1 MISYSTFRSSA
12 EQGTG
17 TSREETLRSLSA
29 IDTQKHLNA
38 FLTIAESQAVEQAE
52 SSDRQFA
59 DGAARLIEGMTIAL
73 KDNISTRGIRT
84 TCASRML
91 ENFTPVY
98 DATVVERIKA
108 HGGVIVG
115 KTNLDEFAMGSSNE
129 NSAFGGVLHPLG
141 QDLVPGG
148 SSGGST
154 VAVAAGLV
162 HAALGS
168 DTGGSVRQPAALCG
182 VVGFKPTY
190 GRISR
195 YGLVAFASSLDQ
207 IGILAQDVE
216 TTARFFDAISGQDA
230 HDSTTAPMPPT
241 NSCTKLSE
249 PMPVE
254 FTVAVLPESE
264 LAGCDADVLRVYRQ
278 CLETVKAAGATI
290 ITVEIPASTAWIPT
304 YYILA
309 TAEASSNLA
318 RFDGVRYGFRA
329 EQMQDDDDITTLSRS
344 QGFGAEVKRRIML
357 GTYVLS
363 SGHYD
368 AYYRKAQKA
377 RRLILN
383 GYNDIF
389 SKADVLFLPTTPT
402 PAFKRGE
409 KTADPVSMYLSD
421 YFTVS
426 ANLAGVPAIS
436 IPAGVSSANLPIG
449 MQLQAKNFE
458 DERLLQFA
466 HYFYGLFLGN
476 YR

>member
-1 MISYSTFRSSA
+1 MKLYSTFRALA
-12 EQGTG
+12 EHAADTA
-17 TSREETLRSLSA
+17 REETLRSLTA
-29 IDTQKHLNA
+29 IESHAHLNS
-38 FLTIAESQAVEQAE
+38 FLTVAAPQAMEQAE
-52 SSDRQFA
+52 AADARFA
-59 DGAARLIEGMTIAL
+59 AHDARIIEGMTIAL

-84 TCASRML
+84 TCGSKML
-91 ENFTPVY
+91 ENFIPVY
-98 DATVVERIKA
+98 DATVVERMKTN
-108 HGGVIVG
+108 GGVIVG

-129 NSAFGGVLHPLG
+129 NSAFGSVAHPLG

-207 IGILAQDVE
+207 IGILTQDVE
-216 TTARFFDAISGQDA
+216 TTARLFDAISGHDPK
-230 HDSTTAPMPPT
+230 DSTTAAKPATRSLEMLSQPMP
-241 NSCTKLSE
+241 K
-249 PMPVE
+249 E

-264 LAGCDADVLRVYRQ
+264 LAGCDENVLSVYRK
-278 CLETVKAAGATI
+278 CLERIKSTGATI
-290 ITVEIPASTAWIPT
+290 ITMQIPASTAWIPT

-329 EQMQDDDDITTLSRS
+329 ELTSDDDDMTTLTRS

-377 RRLILN
+377 RRLILD

-409 KTADPVSMYLSD
+409 KVNDPVSMYLSD

-426 ANLAGVPAIS
+426 ANLAGIPAIS
-436 IPAGVSSANLPIG
+436 IPAGMSKDNLPVG
-449 MQLQAKNFE
+449 MQLQAKNFD
-458 DERLLQFA
+458 DERLLQCA
-466 HYFYGLFLGN
+466 HYYFNLFSGTI
-476 YR
+476 

>member
-1 MISYSTFRSSA
+1 MLSYSTFREAAESGTITSA
-12 EQGTG
+12 DTTRQ
-17 TSREETLRSLSA
+17 A
-29 IDTQKHLNA
+29 ISDIQSKKHLNA
-38 FLTIAESQAVEQAE
+38 FLTVCENEALTHAEK
-52 SSDRQFA
+52 SDEHFSA
-59 DGAARLIEGMTIAL
+59 NTARLLEGMTIAL
-73 KDNISTRGIRT
+73 KDNISTKGIRT
-84 TCASRML
+84 TCASKIL
-91 ENFTPVY
+91 ENFIPVY
-98 DATVVERIKA
+98 DATIVERMDA

-129 NSAFGGVLHPLG
+129 NSAFGPVEHPLG
-141 QDLVPGG
+141 NNLVSGG

-195 YGLVAFASSLDQ
+195 YGMVAFASSLDQ
-207 IGILAQDVE
+207 IGILAADVQ
-216 TTARFFDAISGQDA
+216 TTARFFDALSGNDER
-230 HDSTTAPMPPT
+230 DSTTAQLPPT
-241 NSCTKLSE
+241 QSLERIQSPLLDK
-249 PMPVE
+249 
-254 FTVAVLPESE
+254 FTVAVLPDSE
-264 LAGCDADVLRVYRQ
+264 LAGCDPDVLKVYNSR
-278 CLETVKAAGATI
+278 LDILRENGATI
-290 ITVEIPASTAWIPT
+290 ISAVIPGSNAWIPT

-329 EQMQDDDDITTLSRS
+329 TINEDDEDAMIVRSRT

-363 SGHYD
+363 SGYYD

-377 RRLILN
+377 RRLVLN

-389 SKADVLFLPTTPT
+389 AKADVLFLPTTPT

-409 KTADPVSMYLSD
+409 KTADPVAMYLSD

-426 ANLAGVPAIS
+426 ANLAGIPAIS
-436 IPAGVSSANLPIG
+436 IPAGESSDGLPIG
-449 MQLQAKNFE
+449 MQLQAKSFD
-458 DERLLQFA
+458 DERLLYFA
-466 HYFYGLFLGN
+466 HHFFQLFK
-476 YR
+476 

>member
-1 MISYSTFRSSA
+1 MISYSTFRKDA
-12 EQGTG
+12 ENGT
-17 TSREETLRSLSA
+17 TTATDITNHIISEIQS
-29 IDTQKHLNA
+29 KKYLNA
-38 FLTIAESQAVEQAE
+38 FLTVCEDQALAHAA
-52 SSDRQFA
+52 SSDEHFKA
-59 DGAARLIEGMTIAL
+59 GAPRLLEGMTIAL
-73 KDNISTRGIRT
+73 KDNISTKGIRT
-84 TCASRML
+84 TCASKML
-91 ENFTPVY
+91 ENFIPVY
-98 DATVVERIKA
+98 DATVVERMNA
-108 HGGVIVG
+108 HGGIIVG

-129 NSAFGGVLHPLG
+129 NSAFGAVEHPMG
-141 QDLVPGG
+141 NNLVPGG

-154 VAVAAGLV
+154 VAVAAGLAHV
-162 HAALGS
+162 ALGS

-207 IGILAQDVE
+207 IGILASDVP
-216 TTARFFDAISGQDA
+216 TTARFFDAISGNDER
-230 HDSTTAPMPPT
+230 DSTTSEHRPT
-241 NSCTKLSE
+241 QSLAMLQRQLDNK
-249 PMPVE
+249 
-254 FTVAVLPESE
+254 FTVAVLPDSE
-264 LAGCDADVLRVYRQ
+264 LAGCDADVLKVYYSR
-278 CLETVKAAGATI
+278 LEILRENGATI
-290 ITVEIPASTAWIPT
+290 VPAEIPGSNAWIPT

-329 EQMQDDDDITTLSRS
+329 TISDDDEDAMIVRSRT

-363 SGHYD
+363 SGYYD

-377 RRLILN
+377 RRLVLN

-389 SKADVLFLPTTPT
+389 AKADILFMPTTPT

-436 IPAGVSSANLPIG
+436 IPAGKSSEGLPIG
-449 MQLQAKNFE
+449 MQLQAKSFD
-458 DERLLQFA
+458 DERLLYYA
-466 HYFYGLFLGN
+466 HHFSQLFN
-476 YR
+476 

>member
-1 MISYSTFRSSA
+1 MLSYSTFREAAEKGTITSA
-12 EQGTG
+12 DTTRQ
-17 TSREETLRSLSA
+17 A
-29 IDTQKHLNA
+29 ISDIQSKKHLNA
-38 FLTIAESQAVEQAE
+38 FLTVCENEALTHAEK
-52 SSDRQFA
+52 SDEHFSA
-59 DGAARLIEGMTIAL
+59 NTARLLEGMTIAL
-73 KDNISTRGIRT
+73 KDNISTKGIRT
-84 TCASRML
+84 TCASKIL
-91 ENFTPVY
+91 ENFIPVY
-98 DATVVERIKA
+98 DATIVERMNA

-129 NSAFGGVLHPLG
+129 NSAFGPVEHPLG
-141 QDLVPGG
+141 NNLVSGG

-195 YGLVAFASSLDQ
+195 YGMVAFASSLDQ
-207 IGILAQDVE
+207 IGILAADVQ
-216 TTARFFDAISGQDA
+216 TTARFFDAISGNDEY
-230 HDSTTAPMPPT
+230 DSTTAQLPPT
-241 NSCTKLSE
+241 QSLEKLQNPLPE
-249 PMPVE
+249 K
-254 FTVAVLPESE
+254 FTVAVLPDSE
-264 LAGCDADVLRVYRQ
+264 LAGCDPDVLKVYNSR
-278 CLETVKAAGATI
+278 LDILRENGATI
-290 ITVEIPASTAWIPT
+290 ISAVIPGSNAWIPT

-329 EQMQDDDDITTLSRS
+329 TINEDDEDAMIVRSRT

-363 SGHYD
+363 SGYYD

-377 RRLILN
+377 RRLVLN

-389 SKADVLFLPTTPT
+389 AKADVLFLPTTPT

-409 KTADPVSMYLSD
+409 KTADPVAMYLSD

-426 ANLAGVPAIS
+426 ANLAGIPAIS
-436 IPAGVSSANLPIG
+436 IPAGESSDGLPIG
-449 MQLQAKNFE
+449 MQLQAKSFD
-458 DERLLQFA
+458 DERLLYFA
-466 HYFYGLFLGN
+466 HHFFQLFK
-476 YR
+476 

>member
-1 MISYSTFRSSA
+1 MLSYSTFREAAESGIITSA
-12 EQGTG
+12 DT
-17 TSREETLRSLSA
+17 TRKALSD
-29 IDTQKHLNA
+29 ILSKKHLNA
-38 FLTIAESQAVEQAE
+38 FLTVCENEAFAHADKSDEHF
-52 SSDRQFA
+52 SSNSP
-59 DGAARLIEGMTIAL
+59 RLLEGMTIAL
-73 KDNISTRGIRT
+73 KDNISTKGIRT
-84 TCASRML
+84 TCASKIL
-91 ENFTPVY
+91 ENFIPVY
-98 DATVVERIKA
+98 DATIVERMNA

-129 NSAFGGVLHPLG
+129 NSAFGAVEHPLG
-141 QDLVPGG
+141 NNLVPGG

-195 YGLVAFASSLDQ
+195 YGMVAFASSLDQ
-207 IGILAQDVE
+207 IGILAADVP
-216 TTARFFDAISGQDA
+216 TTARFFDAISGNDE
-230 HDSTTAPMPPT
+230 HDSTTAQLPPT
-241 NSCTKLSE
+241 QSLEKIQRPL
-249 PMPVE
+249 VDK
-254 FTVAVLPESE
+254 FTVAVLPDSE
-264 LAGCDADVLRVYRQ
+264 LAGCDPDVLKVYYSR
-278 CLETVKAAGATI
+278 LDILRENGATVI
-290 ITVEIPASTAWIPT
+290 PVEIPGSNAWIPT

-329 EQMQDDDDITTLSRS
+329 TINEDDEDAMIVRSRT

-363 SGHYD
+363 SGYYD

-377 RRLILN
+377 RRLVLN

-389 SKADVLFLPTTPT
+389 EKADVLFLPTTPT

-409 KTADPVSMYLSD
+409 KTADPVAMYLSD

-426 ANLAGVPAIS
+426 ANLAGIPAIS
-436 IPAGVSSANLPIG
+436 IPAGKSSEGLPIG
-449 MQLQAKNFE
+449 MQLQAKSFD
-458 DERLLQFA
+458 DEQLLYFA
-466 HYFYGLFLGN
+466 HHFFQLFK
-476 YR
+476 

>member
-1 MISYSTFRSSA
+1 MLSYSTFRTAA
-12 EQGTG
+12 ENGALTA
-17 TSREETLRSLSA
+17 TTTTRLALSE
-29 IDTQKHLNA
+29 IESQKHLNA
-38 FLTIAESQAVEQAE
+38 FLTVCDNEAIAHAKN
-52 SSDRQFA
+52 SDEHFA
-59 DGAARLIEGMTIAL
+59 SGSPRLLEGMTIAL
-73 KDNISTRGIRT
+73 KDNISTKGIRT
-84 TCASRML
+84 TCASKML
-91 ENFTPVY
+91 ENFIPVY
-98 DATVVERIKA
+98 DATVVERMNA
-108 HGGVIVG
+108 HGAIIVG

-129 NSAFGGVLHPLG
+129 NSAFGIVEHPLG
-141 QDLVPGG
+141 NTLVPGG

-207 IGILAQDVE
+207 IGILAPDVS
-216 TTARFFDAISGQDA
+216 TTARFFDAISGNDEK
-230 HDSTTAPMPPT
+230 DSTSAQFPPT
-241 NSCTKLSE
+241 QSLNAIQQSLPNT
-249 PMPVE
+249 
-254 FTVAVLPESE
+254 FTVAVLPDSE
-264 LAGCDADVLRVYRQ
+264 LAGCDADVLKIYYSRLDILRQ
-278 CLETVKAAGATI
+278 NGATI
-290 ITVEIPASTAWIPT
+290 IQAEIPGSASWIPT

-329 EQMQDDDDITTLSRS
+329 TIGDDDEDAMIVRSRT
-344 QGFGAEVKRRIML
+344 QGFGEEVKRRIML

-363 SGHYD
+363 SGYYD

-389 SKADVLFLPTTPT
+389 AQADVLFLPTTPT

-409 KTADPVSMYLSD
+409 KTADPVAMYLSD

-426 ANLAGVPAIS
+426 ANLAGIPAIS
-436 IPAGVSSANLPIG
+436 IPSGTSSNGLPIG
-449 MQLQAKNFE
+449 MQLQAKSFD
-458 DERLLQFA
+458 DERLLYFA
-466 HYFYGLFLGN
+466 HHFFQLFN
-476 YR
+476 

>member
-1 MISYSTFRSSA
+1 MTSYSTFRTSA
-12 EQGTG
+12 LEGTTTVHG
-17 TSREETLRSLSA
+17 NTH
-29 IDTQKHLNA
+29 DTISEIQSQKHLNA
-38 FLTIAESQAVEQAE
+38 FLTIAESQALEHAKV
-52 SSDRQFA
+52 SDHQFSNNSP
-59 DGAARLIEGMTIAL
+59 RLIEGMSVAL

-84 TCASRML
+84 TCASKML
-91 ENFTPVY
+91 DDFIPVY

-108 HGGVIVG
+108 NGGIIIG

-129 NSAFGGVLHPLG
+129 NSAYGYVEHPLG

-195 YGLVAFASSLDQ
+195 YGLIAFASSLDQ

-216 TTARFFDAISGQDA
+216 TTARLFDAISGHDS
-230 HDSTTAPMPPT
+230 HDSTSAPLSPTMSFEKLSSPMPET
-241 NSCTKLSE
+241 
-249 PMPVE
+249 

-264 LAGCDADVLRVYRQ
+264 LAGCDEDVLRVYNQ
-278 CLETVKAAGATI
+278 CLDILRGVGATI
-290 ITVEIPASTAWIPT
+290 VTLEIPASNAWIPT

-329 EQMQDDDDITTLSRS
+329 EQVNEDDDITILTRS
-344 QGFGAEVKRRIML
+344 QGFGDEVKRRIML

-402 PAFKRGE
+402 AAFKRGS

-436 IPAGVSSANLPIG
+436 IPAGKSSGNLPIG

-466 HYFYGLFLGN
+466 HYFYGLFKE
-476 YR
+476 RM

>member
-1 MISYSTFRSSA
+1 MLSYSTFRKAA
-12 EQGTG
+12 ENGTI
-17 TSREETLRSLSA
+17 TSTDTTRKA
-29 IDTQKHLNA
+29 ISDIQTKKHLNA
-38 FLTIAESQAVEQAE
+38 FLTVCENEALAHAEK
-52 SSDRQFA
+52 SDEHFSA
-59 DGAARLIEGMTIAL
+59 NTARLLEGMTIAL
-73 KDNISTRGIRT
+73 KDNISTKGIRT
-84 TCASRML
+84 TCASKIL
-91 ENFTPVY
+91 ENFIPVY
-98 DATVVERIKA
+98 DATIVERMNA

-129 NSAFGGVLHPLG
+129 NSAFGPVEHPLG
-141 QDLVPGG
+141 NNLVSGG

-195 YGLVAFASSLDQ
+195 YGMVAFASSLDQ
-207 IGILAQDVE
+207 IGILAADVQ
-216 TTARFFDAISGQDA
+216 TTARFFDAISGNDE
-230 HDSTTAPMPPT
+230 HDSTTAQLPPT
-241 NSCTKLSE
+241 QSLEKLQNPLPE
-249 PMPVE
+249 K
-254 FTVAVLPESE
+254 FTVAVLPDSE
-264 LAGCDADVLRVYRQ
+264 LAGCDPDVLKVYNSR
-278 CLETVKAAGATI
+278 LDILRENGATI
-290 ITVEIPASTAWIPT
+290 ISAVIPGSNAWIPT

-329 EQMQDDDDITTLSRS
+329 TINEDDEDAMIVRSRT

-363 SGHYD
+363 SGYYD

-377 RRLILN
+377 RRLVLN

-389 SKADVLFLPTTPT
+389 AKADVLFLPTTPT

-409 KTADPVSMYLSD
+409 KTADPVAMYLSD

-426 ANLAGVPAIS
+426 ANLAGIPSIS
-436 IPAGVSSANLPIG
+436 IPAGESSDGLPIG
-449 MQLQAKNFE
+449 MQLQAKSFD
-458 DERLLQFA
+458 DERLLYFA
-466 HYFYGLFLGN
+466 HHFFQLFK
-476 YR
+476 